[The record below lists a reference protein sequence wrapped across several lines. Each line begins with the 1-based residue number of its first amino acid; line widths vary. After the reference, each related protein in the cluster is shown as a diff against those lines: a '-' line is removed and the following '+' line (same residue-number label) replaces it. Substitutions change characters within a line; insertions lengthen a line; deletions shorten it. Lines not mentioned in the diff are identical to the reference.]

1 MLLYLL
7 SLASEEEKENVTWLY
22 CEYIDYMIAFAKARL
37 NDANDQNAEHDCFD
51 VVQNAFM
58 KIIKYKKIDF
68 SKHPKELKG
77 YLRTVVMNEVSN
89 LLNDIHHVKTFDEE
103 RGTATMSE
111 EEFLDRLC
119 IEERYELVMKAL
131 DFLDDRYASI
141 MTLSAKHTPNEIS
154 EIMGMPVKTV
164 YTRLERARRFLL
176 QRIEIMEKEGVT
188 NG

>member
-1 MLLYLL
+1 MLFYIL
-7 SLASEEEKENVTWLY
+7 SQTKEEDKENIAWLY
-22 CEYIDYMIAFAKARL
+22 CEHIDCMIAFAKARL
-37 NDANDQNAEHDCFD
+37 NEANDQNAEHDCFD

-68 SKHPKELKG
+68 SKNPEELKS
-77 YLRTVVMNEVSN
+77 YLRAVVMNEVSN
-89 LLNDIHHVKTFDEE
+89 LLNDIRYVKTFDEE
-103 RGTATMSE
+103 RGTAAMSE
-111 EEFLDRLC
+111 EEFLDKLC
-119 IEERYELVMKAL
+119 IEERYVLVMKAI

-141 MTLSAKHTPNEIS
+141 MTLSTKHTPNEIS

-176 QRIEIMEKEGVT
+176 QRIEIMEKEGVN